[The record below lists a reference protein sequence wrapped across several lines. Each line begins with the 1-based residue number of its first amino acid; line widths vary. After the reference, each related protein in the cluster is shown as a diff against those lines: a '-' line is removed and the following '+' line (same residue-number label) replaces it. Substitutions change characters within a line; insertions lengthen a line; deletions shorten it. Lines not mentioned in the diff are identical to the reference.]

1 MNDIRTNAEDIMRL
15 AIESIN
21 TKNLAAS
28 TMKNYSYHL
37 NRILASMSEG
47 ASKKEF
53 HPTARAYLV
62 EMERRRLSNSSLI
75 QARAAIKIGIE
86 AIADEENGYKNW
98 KPPRRKARKKIQ
110 KLISSEEVAAL
121 LHAARTPFERA
132 ILATA
137 LTTGLRRSEILNLK
151 LTDFNRGKMEIHIR
165 EGKGCK
171 DRIIPFPAELRETL
185 VLYYHAWLPKTYMFC
200 NPTTKEKLTPSQ
212 LEHTWKI
219 LKERAGVV
227 EVKGLH
233 SLRHYFATKLLEAG
247 VNIVTLQQLLG
258 HSHIQTTMIYL
269 HMTSQMSQG
278 ARKVMGSLLEKSAY

>member
-1 MNDIRTNAEDIMRL
+1 
-15 AIESIN
+15 
-21 TKNLAAS
+21 
-28 TMKNYSYHL
+28 
-37 NRILASMSEG
+37 
-47 ASKKEF
+47 
-53 HPTARAYLV
+53 
-62 EMERRRLSNSSLI
+62 
-75 QARAAIKIGIE
+75 
-86 AIADEENGYKNW
+86 
-98 KPPRRKARKKIQ
+98 
-110 KLISSEEVAAL
+110 
-121 LHAARTPFERA
+121 
-132 ILATA
+132 
-137 LTTGLRRSEILNLK
+137 
-151 LTDFNRGKMEIHIR
+151 
-165 EGKGCK
+165 
-171 DRIIPFPAELRETL
+171 
-185 VLYYHAWLPKTYMFC
+185 MFC